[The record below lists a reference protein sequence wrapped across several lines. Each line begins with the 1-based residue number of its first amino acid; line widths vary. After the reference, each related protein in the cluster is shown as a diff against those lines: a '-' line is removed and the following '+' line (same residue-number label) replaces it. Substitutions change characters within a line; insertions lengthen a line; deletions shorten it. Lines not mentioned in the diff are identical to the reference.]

1 MKISCCFFGNGWKFS
16 LPHYI
21 NRLIPLD
28 SQDNQEEK
36 LPKELLELKLKQKSF
51 IDELMNLKN
60 VREIDLPIKI
70 NAELRSYQTDGIKWL
85 SFLNRYKLHGI
96 LCDDMGIHT
105 YIPKKYFFKDM

>member
-1 MKISCCFFGNGWKFS
+1 M
-16 LPHYI
+16 Y
-21 NRLIPLD
+21 RLIPLD

-96 LCDDMGIHT
+96 LCDDMGLGKT
-105 YIPKKYFFKDM
+105 LQVSVYFIAIIAILLYFLQFC

>member
-1 MKISCCFFGNGWKFS
+1 M
-16 LPHYI
+16 
-21 NRLIPLD
+21 D

-96 LCDDMGIHT
+96 LCDDMGLGKTLQVCTILISRFFLLLHSGPENFKKSR
-105 YIPKKYFFKDM
+105 PKKTHEIK

>member
-1 MKISCCFFGNGWKFS
+1 M
-16 LPHYI
+16 

-36 LPKELLELKLKQKSF
+36 LPRELLELKLKQKSF

-96 LCDDMGIHT
+96 LCDDMGKH
-105 YIPKKYFFKDM
+105 KEFFLRIYNDFTNFYVNNFFRTG

>member
-96 LCDDMGIHT
+96 LCDDMGKHKEI
-105 YIPKKYFFKDM
+105 FFKDI